1 MLSRCGPGIVI
12 KLSPSS
18 KRFRDI
24 FKFRVDLSWAQN
36 RHYVAFVG
44 FVYLMGYLQKT
55 QSLLS
60 ELRSPTDAGF
70 MIRERA
76 RMGEWVTG
84 KRSKYEDS
92 LWVWPNL

>member
-12 KLSPSS
+12 KVSPSS
-18 KRFRDI
+18 NRYRDI
-24 FKFRVDLSWAQN
+24 IKFLVGLSRAQN

-70 MIRERA
+70 MIREMA

-84 KRSKYEDS
+84 ERSKYKDS
-92 LWVWPNL
+92 SWVWPNL